1 MAVAVLVAAAAL
13 PLVAGQ
19 HLLTAMIVALHAA
32 FMALAWNVAAGYAGQ
47 FSLGHSL
54 FYGIGAYAS
63 TVLYLRLGLTP
74 WAGMFAGAALAGVVG
89 ILLAL
94 GVYRYNVYGI
104 FFALVTL
111 GAAEVAKG
119 LADNWDFI
127 KGPVGI
133 LLTMQ
138 HAPGNFFFLRREPY
152 YFVAL
157 AMLVAMILIS
167 LLLERSP
174 LGQYFLAV
182 REDEQAAE
190 ASGVNTYRYKTIA
203 IGLSAALTAFAG
215 SFYAQFY
222 LYVSPETVF
231 TFEPQLTMMLGT
243 MVGGAGT
250 AFGPVIG
257 AMLFSGLGEALRNLP
272 FFESTRRVVIG
283 SKMVYAVLLIVVLHL
298 PARRPHHARAQA
310 RVTAAMA
317 ALLEVQSVSKRFG
330 GLQALSNVGFTVAEG
345 EIVGIIGPNGAGK
358 TTLFNVVTGVYPP
371 DTGRVVFRGVDV
383 TGAAP
388 YRICKLGAART
399 FQISKPFAALTVLQ
413 TVRIGALNRIRD
425 TAGATVKALE
435 VLELMGLAGK
445 RDELGRALTVIERKR
460 LEMARALATQPSL
473 LLLDEVAAGLRPNEV
488 QEMIA
493 LVRSIAAGGVSVL
506 IIEHVLEAVMR
517 LSGRIVVLNYGE
529 VIAEGRPDEMV
540 DDPRVIEAYL
550 GEAYSLA

>member
-89 ILLAL
+89 VLLAL
-94 GVYRYNVYGI
+94 GVYRYNVHGI

-133 LLTMQ
+133 LLTMR
-138 HAPGNFFFLRREPY
+138 HAPGDFFFLRREPY

-157 AMLVAMILIS
+157 VMLVAMILIS

-182 REDEQAAE
+182 REDEEAAE

-222 LYVSPETVF
+222 LYISPETVF
-231 TFEPQLTMMLGT
+231 IFEPQLTMMLGT

-272 FFESTRRVVIG
+272 FIESTRQLVIG
-283 SKMVYAVLLIVVLHL
+283 SKMVYAVLLIVVLIYL
-298 PARRPHHARAQA
+298 P
-310 RVTAAMA
+310 
-317 ALLEVQSVSKRFG
+317 G
-330 GLQALSNVGFTVAEG
+330 GLIT
-345 EIVGIIGPNGAGK
+345 
-358 TTLFNVVTGVYPP
+358 
-371 DTGRVVFRGVDV
+371 
-383 TGAAP
+383 
-388 YRICKLGAART
+388 
-399 FQISKPFAALTVLQ
+399 
-413 TVRIGALNRIRD
+413 
-425 TAGATVKALE
+425 
-435 VLELMGLAGK
+435 
-445 RDELGRALTVIERKR
+445 LGRKR
-460 LEMARALATQPSL
+460 A
-473 LLLDEVAAGLRPNEV
+473 
-488 QEMIA
+488 
-493 LVRSIAAGGVSVL
+493 
-506 IIEHVLEAVMR
+506 
-517 LSGRIVVLNYGE
+517 
-529 VIAEGRPDEMV
+529 
-540 DDPRVIEAYL
+540 
-550 GEAYSLA
+550 

>member
-1 MAVAVLVAAAAL
+1 VSRRPARRIAVAVAVLVSAAAL
-13 PLVAGQ
+13 PLMAGQ

-94 GVYRYNVYGI
+94 GVYRYNVHGI

-138 HAPGNFFFLRREPY
+138 HAPGDFFFLRREPY

-157 AMLVAMILIS
+157 AMLAAMILVS

-222 LYVSPETVF
+222 LYISPETVF
-231 TFEPQLTMMLGT
+231 IFEPQLTMMLGT

-257 AMLFSGLGEALRNLP
+257 AMLFSGLGEGLRNLP

-283 SKMVYAVLLIVVLHL
+283 SKMVYAVLLIVVLIYL
-298 PARRPHHARAQA
+298 P
-310 RVTAAMA
+310 
-317 ALLEVQSVSKRFG
+317 G
-330 GLQALSNVGFTVAEG
+330 GLIT
-345 EIVGIIGPNGAGK
+345 
-358 TTLFNVVTGVYPP
+358 
-371 DTGRVVFRGVDV
+371 
-383 TGAAP
+383 
-388 YRICKLGAART
+388 
-399 FQISKPFAALTVLQ
+399 
-413 TVRIGALNRIRD
+413 
-425 TAGATVKALE
+425 
-435 VLELMGLAGK
+435 
-445 RDELGRALTVIERKR
+445 LGRKR
-460 LEMARALATQPSL
+460 A
-473 LLLDEVAAGLRPNEV
+473 
-488 QEMIA
+488 
-493 LVRSIAAGGVSVL
+493 
-506 IIEHVLEAVMR
+506 
-517 LSGRIVVLNYGE
+517 
-529 VIAEGRPDEMV
+529 
-540 DDPRVIEAYL
+540 
-550 GEAYSLA
+550 

>member
-89 ILLAL
+89 VLLAL

-138 HAPGNFFFLRREPY
+138 YAPGDFFFLRREPY

-167 LLLERSP
+167 LVLERSP

-222 LYVSPETVF
+222 LYISPETVF
-231 TFEPQLTMMLGT
+231 VFEPQLTMMLGT

-272 FFESTRRVVIG
+272 FLENTRQVVIG
-283 SKMVYAVLLIVVLHL
+283 SKMVYAVLLIVVLIYL
-298 PARRPHHARAQA
+298 P
-310 RVTAAMA
+310 
-317 ALLEVQSVSKRFG
+317 G
-330 GLQALSNVGFTVAEG
+330 GLIT
-345 EIVGIIGPNGAGK
+345 
-358 TTLFNVVTGVYPP
+358 
-371 DTGRVVFRGVDV
+371 
-383 TGAAP
+383 
-388 YRICKLGAART
+388 
-399 FQISKPFAALTVLQ
+399 
-413 TVRIGALNRIRD
+413 
-425 TAGATVKALE
+425 
-435 VLELMGLAGK
+435 
-445 RDELGRALTVIERKR
+445 LGRR
-460 LEMARALATQPSL
+460 RA
-473 LLLDEVAAGLRPNEV
+473 
-488 QEMIA
+488 
-493 LVRSIAAGGVSVL
+493 
-506 IIEHVLEAVMR
+506 
-517 LSGRIVVLNYGE
+517 
-529 VIAEGRPDEMV
+529 
-540 DDPRVIEAYL
+540 
-550 GEAYSLA
+550 